1 MLAANPIDWGSLSR
15 VPSVYWL
22 ALKKHGLVPSPRP
35 GTEIDF
41 CTTGKL
47 SNGITEDS
55 DIVLVLSVA
64 R

>member
-1 MLAANPIDWGSLSR
+1 MFAANPIDWGSLSR

-22 ALKKHGLVPSPRP
+22 AFKKYGLVPSPRP

-47 SNGITEDS
+47 SNGINEDS
-55 DIVLVLSVA
+55 DNIYALSVA